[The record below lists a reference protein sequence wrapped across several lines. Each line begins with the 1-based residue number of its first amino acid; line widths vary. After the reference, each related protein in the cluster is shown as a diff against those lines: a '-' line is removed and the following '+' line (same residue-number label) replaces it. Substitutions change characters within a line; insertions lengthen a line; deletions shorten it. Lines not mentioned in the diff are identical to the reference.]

1 MADVGSD
8 SAKKIFAEIEPVAK
22 SLFPED
28 YYKVDLTGHSRI
40 FLKSFDYLIHH
51 LFVSLTIAIVLILLI
66 GMALF
71 RSVAIIVLSK
81 LPCLIPLVITAGI
94 MGYCG
99 IPFKSSTILIFSIAF
114 GIASDGTIYILT
126 EYRTQLRKLSAANAS
141 KAVELAIHETG
152 LSMIYTNVIL
162 FFGFAIFIFSGFG
175 GTVALG
181 VLLSITLL
189 VSLATNLIL
198 LPCILLSLE
207 KWTATRALM
216 KEPLIEIY
224 DEEEDIDS
232 DKLTIQQTPSDSKD

>member
-1 MADVGSD
+1 M
-8 SAKKIFAEIEPVAK
+8 I
-22 SLFPED
+22 
-28 YYKVDLTGHSRI
+28 
-40 FLKSFDYLIHH
+40 
-51 LFVSLTIAIVLILLI
+51 
-66 GMALF
+66 LF

-81 LPCLIPLVITAGI
+81 LPCLIPLVMTAGI

-126 EYRTQLRKLSAANAS
+126 EYRSQLRKLSAARAS
-141 KAVELAIHETG
+141 QAVSLAIKETG

-181 VLLSITLL
+181 ILLSITLL
-189 VSLATNLIL
+189 VSLITNLIL

-232 DKLTIQQTPSDSKD
+232 DKLTIQHNPEQPE